1 MTYTKE
7 EAETA
12 AKLERLGLTAAEIEQ
27 TILDDRAINQG
38 EKLFELTA
46 EQKQASKAAR
56 ATGTRKSAGK
66 KPTRKADE
74 DKRELIAMVFDL
86 FRETCIDDEPITEIN
101 VTNPERQI
109 DFNFHNRKF
118 RIVLSAPRS

>member
-12 AKLERLGLTAAEIEQ
+12 AKLEQLGLTAAEIEQ

-74 DKRELIAMVFDL
+74 DKRFLIAEIEKSISAL
-86 FRETCIDDEPITEIN
+86 ADESAI
-101 VTNPERQI
+101 TNPERQI

>member
-66 KPTRKADE
+66 KPTRKADFE
-74 DKRELIAMVFDL
+74 KRDLINAVADTL
-86 FRETCIDDEPITEIN
+86 KNISQDVEI
-101 VTNPERQI
+101 TNPERQI